1 MKRFDL
7 PTEEQIHD
15 RKTLGYFILAIISS
29 IVVANSIII
38 FSDSHNKAPLTFLLL
53 NITAAIASSFGII
66 VVCIHGPHGPHGR
79 SYLFLTLGII
89 SWFAADL
96 TLLYYYFALG
106 IEEEIRVSVT
116 DVLWFI
122 GYLFLAAHLFTV
134 LRFIR
139 SRIKLM
145 TITVTS
151 VLSLLFITYI
161 GLNLHTRSLA
171 EEDLTSL
178 VVTIAYPILDLML
191 FFPSTLI
198 LISLRKDD
206 VQSITWFFLSLSL
219 LINAMA
225 DEGYLNDFVGR
236 RLHHLLFWNIFY
248 VADFIIMAGAL
259 FWYYKFHITPKQGSM
274 KVTG

>member
-7 PTEEQIHD
+7 PTEEN

-53 NITAAIASSFGII
+53 NTTAAIASSFGII
-66 VVCIHGPHGPHGR
+66 VVCIHGVHGAHGR
-79 SYLFLTLGII
+79 SYLFLTLGIT

-96 TLLYYYFALG
+96 TLLYYYFVLG

-145 TITVTS
+145 TIIATS

-171 EEDLTSL
+171 ENDLTAF

-248 VADFIIMAGAL
+248 VTDFIIMAGAL

-274 KVTG
+274 RVTG